1 MAIFVGPTSGVTTT
15 VIQGGGATGA
25 FLGISTTTT
34 GRKAGVGTVT
44 GAIIYNET
52 EEGMQYYNGTTWR
65 EVTSPVS
72 YTHLTLPTI
81 CSV

>member
-34 GRKAGVGTVT
+34 GRNAGVGTVT
-44 GAIIYNET
+44 GALILSLIHISE
-52 EEGMQYYNGTTWR
+52 
-65 EVTSPVS
+65 
-72 YTHLTLPTI
+72 PTRPY
-81 CSV
+81 